1 MLRIFLIISL
11 VFCLSIVPSVR
22 PVYATCGTCGVSAP
36 ATSSDG
42 EKEKEKGQPT
52 GITASEVSVEELKTF
67 ARAFMNVQ
75 ADLED
80 EESMEESGA
89 AIYEK
94 TTSIVRQ
101 EGLTVKRYNQLSMLM
116 NEDPDFKKAVEKMIE
131 TIKEEEK
138 EDK

>member
-1 MLRIFLIISL
+1 MNSMRYVHIVCAILLISATIS
-11 VFCLSIVPSVR
+11 
-22 PVYATCGTCGVSAP
+22 Y
-36 ATSSDG
+36 G
-42 EKEKEKGQPT
+42 EEEKEKGQPT

-80 EESMEESGA
+80 VVSAEESGKA
-89 AIYEK
+89 VYKK

-101 EGLTVKRYNQLSMLM
+101 EGLTIERYNQLSILM
-116 NEDPDFKKAVEKMIE
+116 NEDPDFKKAVKKTIE

>member
-1 MLRIFLIISL
+1 MYLMRYVHIVCAIVLISASIS
-11 VFCLSIVPSVR
+11 
-22 PVYATCGTCGVSAP
+22 Y
-36 ATSSDG
+36 G
-42 EKEKEKGQPT
+42 EEEKEKGQPT

-80 EESMEESGA
+80 VESTEESGE
-89 AIYEK
+89 AIYKK

-101 EGLTVKRYNQLSMLM
+101 AGLTVKRYNELSMLM